1 MSDQPADHG
10 IHRECLHETYEEH
23 ILLKLVNSTVQD
35 VCLKEAIG
43 YEAIMGI
50 IDRHIQGAVD
60 WNQFAHLGILGL
72 DEISLKGPPNFVALS
87 QDVLTIRQSSWE
99 CYQIAKEHGQMFL
112 SAAAEASQTVKAV
125 CSDMYDGFIY
135 AVQEVFGNGSK
146 SLLIAFMWRS
156 CIARAWIR
164 CASKNSSG

>member
-1 MSDQPADHG
+1 MS
-10 IHRECLHETYEEH
+10 R
-23 ILLKLVNSTVQD
+23 LKRIP
-35 VCLKEAIG
+35 CLKEAIG

-50 IDRHIQGAVD
+50 IDRHIQGEVD

-72 DEISLKGPPNFVALS
+72 DEISLKKGHRNFVAIVTGRLDDTTVILGVLS
-87 QDVLTIRQSSWE
+87 DRKKSTV
-99 CYQIAKEHGQMFL
+99 KMFL
-112 SAAAEASQTVKAV
+112 SGMPRKLRKTVKAV

-135 AVQEVFGNGSK
+135 AVQEVFGKRVK
-146 SLLIAFMWRS
+146 SSLIAFMWRS